1 MDHAHMDHSK
11 MDHSAMDHGDMG
23 GHGMGGGMG
32 DRCSMNMLFTWD
44 TKNLCIVFRQ
54 WHVRSTSGLVISLLL
69 VVALAAGYEALRAA
83 SRRYE
88 NSVNKRVDSLPRREQ
103 AEASRSAHLVKAA
116 LYAAQN
122 FYAFMLMKEAILED
136 AQLAEKKEILHDA
149 RKKRLTRHR
158 LVFMTYNGWVMVAV
172 AIGAFVG
179 YAAFGSSTSSTK
191 DNACH

>member
-1 MDHAHMDHSK
+1 MDHSHMDHSK

-23 GHGMGGGMG
+23 GHGGMGGGMG

-54 WHVRSTSGLVISLLL
+54 WHVRSTSGLIVSLLL

-88 NSVNKRVDSLPRREQ
+88 HSVNKRVDSLPKRNQ
-103 AEASRSAHLVKAA
+103 PEASRSAHLIKAA

-122 FYAFMLMKEAILED
+122 FYAFMLM
-136 AQLAEKKEILHDA
+136 
-149 RKKRLTRHR
+149 
-158 LVFMTYNGWVMVAV
+158 LVFMTYNGWVMAAV

-179 YAAFGSSTSSTK
+179 YVAFGNSTSSTK

>member
-1 MDHAHMDHSK
+1 
-11 MDHSAMDHGDMG
+11 
-23 GHGMGGGMG
+23 MG
-32 DRCSMNMLFTWD
+32 DRCSMNMLFTWE

-88 NSVNKRVDSLPRREQ
+88 NSVTKRVESLPRREQ
-103 AEASRSAHLVKAA
+103 VEASRSAHLVKAA

-122 FYAFMLMKEAILED
+122 FYAFMLM
-136 AQLAEKKEILHDA
+136 
-149 RKKRLTRHR
+149 

-172 AIGAFVG
+172 ALGAFVG
-179 YAAFGSSTSSTK
+179 YVAFGSSTSSTK